1 MLVPPSNVS
10 HNGTNWKHRHTHTQI
25 AFYILISSPFLSSE
39 YKLRYRSSEEGSK
52 AEEMYIKEFRSE
64 DSEINAI
71 LKVNYLKI
79 IF

>member
-1 MLVPPSNVS
+1 MKNPSGSGFFN
-10 HNGTNWKHRHTHTQI
+10 N
-25 AFYILISSPFLSSE
+25 ISPSE

>member
-1 MLVPPSNVS
+1 MKNPSGSGFFN
-10 HNGTNWKHRHTHTQI
+10 NI
-25 AFYILISSPFLSSE
+25 SPFLSSE

-71 LKVNYLKI
+71 LKVSYLKI
-79 IF
+79 IFKPKYTFWQKIKFLN